1 MSSLEGSIFKFQ
13 FGIMFVFADELV
25 CFLSLAEERLLK
37 LGFPQVARSE
47 IQPLIAALFLAYL
60 G

>member
-1 MSSLEGSIFKFQ
+1 
-13 FGIMFVFADELV
+13 MFVFADELV